1 MFDIF
6 EPGKS
11 ANDYMVLDS
20 QALQHLEI
28 LESAD
33 GGIKGSLFEY
43 VDHCKTPFGKRQ
55 LRRWLVSPL
64 NIVDKLNS
72 RLDAVEDLMSSVHE
86 ADLVRYEL
94 SKLPDIEKLLAR
106 VFSYSI
112 KHKVKAVYFE
122 DVNLSKMQEFRK
134 LLNAL

>member
-1 MFDIF
+1 
-6 EPGKS
+6 
-11 ANDYMVLDS
+11 MVLDS

-33 GGIKGSLFEY
+33 GSLKGSLFEY
-43 VDHCKTPFGKRQ
+43 VDHCKTPFGKRN

-64 NIVDKLNS
+64 NNVDKLNA

-86 ADLVRYEL
+86 TDLVRYEL
-94 SKLPDIEKLLAR
+94 GKLPDIEKLLAR

-122 DVNLSKMQEFRK
+122 DVNLAKMQEFRK
-134 LLNAL
+134 LLNSF